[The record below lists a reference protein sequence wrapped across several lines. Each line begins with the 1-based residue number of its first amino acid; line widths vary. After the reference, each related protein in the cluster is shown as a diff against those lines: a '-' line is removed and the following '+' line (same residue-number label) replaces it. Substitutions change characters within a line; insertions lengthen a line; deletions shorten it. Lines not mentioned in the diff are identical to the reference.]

1 MGRRP
6 QTQEPRGIL
15 LRSEQ
20 SLHVS
25 FGGVHPILRSLSSR
39 FPRASGPVCLNT
51 DMALCWWCE
60 AREADSKEH
69 KYKRKDLLRLM
80 GEGEGL
86 VWFGD
91 DNLHRD
97 LQGKGALKRDR
108 YKILKFQKSLCS
120 TCNNARS
127 QPFDLAYDK
136 LADYLTGHD
145 TSIYRRGSVPLYQVY
160 DLESQEE
167 RLNLGR
173 YLTKHFASRMAEDGL
188 TVPAPLRQ
196 FLDGSEE
203 LPDCTMVLAAHNGLR
218 TLPFDSGIHL
228 SPCWGYADREDG
240 SFSGWVSAYYLGY
253 LGVRFEWNRRGISDS
268 EYQQF
273 FRFDNPL
280 LNYFEHDEAVRI
292 SEVSKRPL
300 SARLLNPIPRR
311 HP

>member
-25 FGGVHPILRSLSSR
+25 FGGVHPISRSLSSR

-91 DNLHRD
+91 DDLHHD

-127 QPFDLAYDK
+127 ISSR
-136 LADYLTGHD
+136 T
-145 TSIYRRGSVPLYQVY
+145 TSPVMIQASIAAGPYPC
-160 DLESQEE
+160 
-167 RLNLGR
+167 
-173 YLTKHFASRMAEDGL
+173 TK
-188 TVPAPLRQ
+188 
-196 FLDGSEE
+196 
-203 LPDCTMVLAAHNGLR
+203 CT
-218 TLPFDSGIHL
+218 I
-228 SPCWGYADREDG
+228 
-240 SFSGWVSAYYLGY
+240 
-253 LGVRFEWNRRGISDS
+253 
-268 EYQQF
+268 
-273 FRFDNPL
+273 
-280 LNYFEHDEAVRI
+280 
-292 SEVSKRPL
+292 
-300 SARLLNPIPRR
+300 LNPRR
-311 HP
+311 NGSISGDT